1 MRWGRA
7 GGQRGRSGGAAWR
20 GWVMEVHG
28 DSEYRVRGARHD
40 GVRAA
45 IGTLPRARAGA
56 RKKAGGMRL
65 GRASGQRGRKQ
76 KPPKTQI
83 VKSVATGR
91 HGFFMPRNENN
102 HSFRE
107 LRYVKES
114 KTFAVFGNIV
124 HIRGKRLSQISNM
137 QNSVHFLYNPKRT
150 SCVCG
155 RGVCG
160 APALPVAVLVAAV
173 VGRVR
178 RQDDLECCE
187 HQDSRSHLRGDRP

>member
-1 MRWGRA
+1 M
-7 GGQRGRSGGAAWR
+7 
-20 GWVMEVHG
+20 
-28 DSEYRVRGARHD
+28 RGARHD

-114 KTFAVFGNIV
+114 KTFAVFGNK
-124 HIRGKRLSQISNM
+124 IRSIFFITQKGLL
-137 QNSVHFLYNPKRT
+137 V
-150 SCVCG
+150 CVEG
-155 RGVCG
+155 EF
-160 APALPVAVLVAAV
+160 A
-173 VGRVR
+173 
-178 RQDDLECCE
+178 E
-187 HQDSRSHLRGDRP
+187 HRHYQWRY